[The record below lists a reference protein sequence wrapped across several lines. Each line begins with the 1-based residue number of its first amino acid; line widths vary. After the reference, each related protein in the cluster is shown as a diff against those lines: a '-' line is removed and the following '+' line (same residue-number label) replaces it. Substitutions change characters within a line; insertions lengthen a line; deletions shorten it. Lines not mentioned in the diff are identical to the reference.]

1 MEEHQ
6 LNKIIVIGSM
16 ATDFVVTTKVKPN
29 QGETVFGEKFDT
41 NFGGKGANQAIAASR
56 L

>member
-1 MEEHQ
+1 MEERQ

-29 QGETVFGEKFDT
+29 QGETVL
-41 NFGGKGANQAIAASR
+41 GKNLTRILAAKEQTKPSP
-56 L
+56 LAV